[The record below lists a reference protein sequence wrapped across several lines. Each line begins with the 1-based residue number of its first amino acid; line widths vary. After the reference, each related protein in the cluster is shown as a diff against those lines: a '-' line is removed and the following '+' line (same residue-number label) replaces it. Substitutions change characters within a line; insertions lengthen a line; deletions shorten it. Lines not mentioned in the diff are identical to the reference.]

1 MSTVQSDLS
10 GALQEHWE
18 GVVSQ
23 LHADLRRIASR
34 EECEDAVQDAI
45 AAALER
51 NDERPLHNPGGW
63 LLLVGRRRALDAWRR
78 RTGRHKD
85 GAQRRRSEPIDG
97 PAARDLGALD
107 ADLLALLDAP
117 GSEATETFGA
127 LGDEHRRIL
136 SLRLEG
142 MSVREIAHAIG
153 APSEKAAERRLAR
166 AWEALRRLFI
176 ATERDPD
183 CSAVRT
189 GLAVLHARRRGRHDA
204 ASGAAI
210 DYQRL
215 AAHLETCPHC
225 RAFEKRAKGIL
236 ITSPAPTVPAW
247 QQLAQRVSDLLAGP
261 ATSRGAE
268 AAAGTLAGGG
278 GAKLVAVLCTGAIAT
293 GGVCASIIARRGG
306 DRPTQDASTPATRVA
321 IRDEPARVQITQATA
336 PAKARASAHHDHDLE
351 RGPGAA
357 RHAPGRTSPARV
369 RSARL
374 RPDQRAAAH
383 RQRRLRCPYPRCA
396 GAAQRRGR
404 IHALDDLW
412 RP

>member
-23 LHADLRRIASR
+23 LH
-34 EECEDAVQDAI
+34 
-45 AAALER
+45 AALER

-85 GAQRRRSEPIDG
+85 GAQRRRTEPIDG

-127 LGDEHRRIL
+127 LADEHRRIL

-189 GLAVLHARRRGRHDA
+189 GLALLHARRRGRRADG
-204 ASGAAI
+204 GAAI

-215 AAHLETCPHC
+215 TAHLETRPHC

-236 ITSPAPTVPAW
+236 ITSPAPTVPA
-247 QQLAQRVSDLLAGP
+247 
-261 ATSRGAE
+261 
-268 AAAGTLAGGG
+268 
-278 GAKLVAVLCTGAIAT
+278 
-293 GGVCASIIARRGG
+293 
-306 DRPTQDASTPATRVA
+306 
-321 IRDEPARVQITQATA
+321 
-336 PAKARASAHHDHDLE
+336 
-351 RGPGAA
+351 
-357 RHAPGRTSPARV
+357 
-369 RSARL
+369 
-374 RPDQRAAAH
+374 
-383 RQRRLRCPYPRCA
+383 
-396 GAAQRRGR
+396 
-404 IHALDDLW
+404 
-412 RP
+412 

>member
-1 MSTVQSDLS
+1 LS
-10 GALQEHWE
+10 ATTSARCRTPAAGCCSSAGAAHWTR
-18 GVVSQ
+18 G
-23 LHADLRRIASR
+23 AGAP
-34 EECEDAVQDAI
+34 DA
-45 AAALER
+45 
-51 NDERPLHNPGGW
+51 N
-63 LLLVGRRRALDAWRR
+63 
-78 RTGRHKD
+78 KD
-85 GAQRRRSEPIDG
+85 GAQRRRPDPIDG
-97 PAARDLGALD
+97 AAARDLGALD

-127 LGDEHRRIL
+127 LADEHRRIL

-142 MSVREIAHAIG
+142 MSVREIAQAVG

-204 ASGAAI
+204 PTSAPV

-215 AAHLETCPHC
+215 TAHLETCPHC

-247 QQLAQRVSDLLAGP
+247 QQLAQRLSDLFAGP

-268 AAAGTLAGGG
+268 AAGTLAGGG

-306 DRPTQDASTPATRVA
+306 DRPPQDANTPAARAA

-336 PAKARASAHHDHDLE
+336 GASPRASHTATTTTTSAAARARRDTRQAEQAQPASAPRGSDHTSELLPTGSAGSDA
-351 RGPGAA
+351 RTPAA
-357 RHAPGRTSPARV
+357 PAPRTGGGEFMPF
-369 RSARL
+369 
-374 RPDQRAAAH
+374 
-383 RQRRLRCPYPRCA
+383 
-396 GAAQRRGR
+396 
-404 IHALDDLW
+404 LDDLW

>member
-1 MSTVQSDLS
+1 MSTVQTDLS

-18 GVVSQ
+18 NVVSQ

-85 GAQRRRSEPIDG
+85 GAQRRRAEPIDG
-97 PAARDLGALD
+97 AAARDLGALD

-127 LGDEHRRIL
+127 LADEHRRIL

-142 MSVREIAHAIG
+142 MSVREIAQAIG

-176 ATERDPD
+176 ATERDRD
-183 CSAVRT
+183 CAAVRT

-215 AAHLETCPHC
+215 TAHLETCPHC

-247 QQLAQRVSDLLAGP
+247 QQLAQRLSDLIAGP
-261 ATSRGAE
+261 ATSRGVE
-268 AAAGTLAGGG
+268 AAAGTLAGGS

-293 GGVCASIIARRGG
+293 GGVCASIIARHGG
-306 DRPTQDASTPATRVA
+306 DRAAQDASTPATRVA

-336 PAKARASAHHDHDLE
+336 PASARASHTSTTASA
-351 RGPGAA
+351 AA
-357 RHAPGRTSPARV
+357 RARRDTRQAEQAQPASAPRGSDQTSELLPTGSAGSDARIPAAPAP
-369 RSARL
+369 RSGGGEFM
-374 RPDQRAAAH
+374 P
-383 RQRRLRCPYPRCA
+383 
-396 GAAQRRGR
+396 
-404 IHALDDLW
+404 
-412 RP
+412 

>member
-85 GAQRRRSEPIDG
+85 GAQRRRTEPIDG

-127 LGDEHRRIL
+127 LADEHRRIL

-142 MSVREIAHAIG
+142 MSVREITQAIG
-153 APSEKAAERRLAR
+153 ASSEKAAERRLAR

-183 CSAVRT
+183 CGAVRT
-189 GLAVLHARRRGRHDA
+189 GLAVLHARRRGRRDA
-204 ASGAAI
+204 ASAAAI

-215 AAHLETCPHC
+215 ATHLELCPHC

-247 QQLAQRVSDLLAGP
+247 QQLAQRLSDLLGGP

-293 GGVCASIIARRGG
+293 GGVCASLIAQRTG
-306 DRPTQDASTPATRVA
+306 DRSPRDASAPPPTRVA
-321 IRDEPARVQITQATA
+321 IRDEPARVQITQASA
-336 PAKARASAHHDHDLE
+336 SAKARASHTTTT
-351 RGPGAA
+351 
-357 RHAPGRTSPARV
+357 TS
-369 RSARL
+369 S
-374 RPDQRAAAH
+374 
-383 RQRRLRCPYPRCA
+383 
-396 GAAQRRGR
+396 AAQARRDTRQAEQAQPASAPRGSDQTSELLPTGSAGSDAR
-404 IHALDDLW
+404 TPAAPAP
-412 RP
+412 RSGGGEFMP